1 LIADDARAKSKWP
14 LWIELA
20 KQAPDIFWRTRQKL
34 LENLAKV
41 ATQRGRSPTR

>member
-1 LIADDARAKSKWP
+1 LIADDAHAKSKLP

-34 LENLAKV
+34 LQNLAKT
-41 ATQRGRSPTR
+41 ATRRGGSLTR